1 MLWRANCAISVSTIS
16 DMSLHHCWP
25 EYFCMARFNLY
36 VILDNTL
43 SQIFEKHPRGGG
55 LGTYVGATRPALA
68 PPSIRCCCR
77 GCRACRALSGVG
89 TVGTV
94 GTVGVSLTVHAH
106 GHCREIYYSLSGLSG
121 YCRGC
126 RVSGLSGLSS
136 GCRDHV
142 GCECRSVGP
151 GLSRH
156 CAEGARHCA
165 EGARHCAEG
174 ART

>member
-68 PPSIRCCCR
+68 PALDPMLLSGVSGLSSTVGCRDCRDCRDCRGVLDSARAWLLSRNILFAVGGCRATVGGYVGCR
-77 GCRACRALSGVG
+77 GCRDCRAAVGISG
-89 TVGTV
+89 
-94 GTVGVSLTVHAH
+94 S
-106 GHCREIYYSLSGLSG
+106 
-121 YCRGC
+121 C
-126 RVSGLSGLSS
+126 RV
-136 GCRDHV
+136 
-142 GCECRSVGP
+142 
-151 GLSRH
+151 
-156 CAEGARHCA
+156 
-165 EGARHCAEG
+165 
-174 ART
+174 

>member
-1 MLWRANCAISVSTIS
+1 
-16 DMSLHHCWP
+16 MSLHHCWP

-43 SQIFEKHPRGGG
+43 SHIFEKHPRGGG

-106 GHCREIYYSLSGLSG
+106 GACREIYYSLSGLSG

-151 GLSRH
+151 GLSPRRATPQPDLPDAPTPAAH
-156 CAEGARHCA
+156 IPPHIP
-165 EGARHCAEG
+165 
-174 ART
+174 

>member
-43 SQIFEKHPRGGG
+43 SQIIEKHPRGGG

-106 GHCREIYYSLSGLSG
+106 GGCREIYYSLSGLSG

-142 GCECRSVGP
+142 GCECRTVGP
-151 GLSRH
+151 GLSINVPLILAPSQLELLH
-156 CAEGARHCA
+156 GW
-165 EGARHCAEG
+165 
-174 ART
+174 

>member
-106 GHCREIYYSLSGLSG
+106 GGCREIYYSLSGLSG

-151 GLSRH
+151 GLR
-156 CAEGARHCA
+156 GARHCA
-165 EGARHCAEG
+165 EGARHCA

>member
-43 SQIFEKHPRGGG
+43 SQICEKHPRGGG

-89 TVGTV
+89 TVGAVRTV
-94 GTVGVSLTVHAH
+94 GPSLTVHAH

-165 EGARHCAEG
+165 EGARHSPQ
-174 ART
+174 R

>member
-121 YCRGC
+121 CCRGC

-151 GLSRH
+151 GLR
-156 CAEGARHCA
+156 GARHCA
-165 EGARHCAEG
+165 EGARHSAEG
-174 ART
+174 ARHCAART